1 MYPQDN
7 NATGPAGCSNGFLSL
22 DNMNDLLLSTSDEF
36 SFTQHPQQQRILSGI
51 SFTCSGSI
59 TKWIIGAQR
68 RYSTSAVLY
77 PDLQVWRCSVVEDKD
92 DIDCDR
98 VGNSTISG
106 AVQVEGHPN
115 VYQYTPDPPLEFE
128 SGDVFGLYQPDSLTS
143 QLEVFFEDTPPGG
156 ITIRVEGLSSPLT
169 SINNTDALG
178 IKDDGGFPLIT
189 VETSKVICTFM
200 YDYYSSVY

>member
-1 MYPQDN
+1 MCV
-7 NATGPAGCSNGFLSL
+7 TGPAGCSKGFLSL
-22 DNMNDLLLSTSDEF
+22 DNINDLLLSESDVF
-36 SFTQHPQQQRILSGI
+36 SFKQHPQEQRILSGI
-51 SFTCSGSI
+51 SFTCSGSV

-68 RYSTSAVLY
+68 KPSITAVLH
-77 PDLQVWRCSVVEDKD
+77 PDLQVWRCSVLVDKD
-92 DIDCDR
+92 NIDCDR
-98 VGNSTISG
+98 EGNSTISG

-143 QLEVFFEDTPPGG
+143 QLEVVFEDTSPGG

-169 SINNTDALG
+169 SISDMDNSLD
-178 IKDDGGFPLIT
+178 IEDGGGDNDFPLIT
-189 VETSKVICTFM
+189 VETSKVTCTFM

>member
-1 MYPQDN
+1 
-7 NATGPAGCSNGFLSL
+7 
-22 DNMNDLLLSTSDEF
+22 MNDLLLSTMF
-36 SFTQHPQQQRILSGI
+36 KLKQHPQEQRILSGI

-68 RYSTSAVLY
+68 RLSIAAVLH
-77 PDLQVWRCSVVEDKD
+77 PDLQVWRCSALVDKD
-92 DIDCDR
+92 YIDCDR

-106 AVQVEGHPN
+106 AVQVEGHTN

-143 QLEVFFEDTPPGG
+143 QLEVFFEDTSPGG
-156 ITIRVEGLSSPLT
+156 DTFRVEGLSSPLT
-169 SINNTDALG
+169 SISDMDDALD
-178 IKDDGGFPLIT
+178 IKNDGGNNDFPLIT
-189 VETSKVICTFM
+189 VETSKVTCTFM